1 MGIDRDHLLDGLPAV
16 IWTAQRPSCIA
27 SISRFWSG
35 YTGLDLGSHDSP
47 AWQAVIH
54 PEDLPLLLERWEL
67 IRGSSEPASLDA
79 RIRRFD
85 GQDRWFR
92 FQCSPV
98 TDGGKIAQWC
108 WVGTDVDDL
117 RRTQDVLQRR
127 ELDFQLIIDSIP
139 VPVAVTTPSGEL
151 EGLNQPTLAYFGR
164 TMADLKGWTTIDAVH
179 PDDLPGTVAAFQEA
193 HGQGSAYN
201 VESRHLRA
209 DGVYRWFNVR
219 GFPLRDPEG
228 RILRWFHLLVDIDDR
243 KQTEEALRTAQR
255 TLIEIVETIPVLAW
269 SARPDGSAEFF
280 NRHFLD
286 YLGLSA
292 EEAKDWGWAGAV
304 HPDDLNGLV
313 AYWQANLASGQPGEA
328 EARLR
333 RFDGAYRWLLFRTN
347 PLRDERGSIVR
358 WYGTNTDI
366 DDQKRVEK
374 ELRRSEASLAD
385 AQRLSR
391 TGSFTWRI
399 ATGEVELSDEA
410 YRILGFATGTS
421 MDINEIRARVHPENR
436 PVLQARIEGLIRQG
450 GDLDYETRL
459 QMPDGSIKHLRV
471 LVRRSHT
478 AQGGIELSGAIQD
491 VTESRLADEALTR
504 ARSDLAHVAR
514 VTSLGVLTAS
524 IAHEVSQPV
533 SGILMN
539 ASTGLRMLDAT
550 PPNVVGARE
559 TVRRT
564 IRDGNR
570 AADIITRL
578 RALYSKRPVTIE
590 PIDLNEIARD
600 VITLLRIDLQRNR
613 VIVQAECSEECP
625 PVAGDRVQ
633 LQQVVM
639 NLLRNAADS
648 MSTIEDRPR
657 RLVIWTER
665 DGTDHV
671 RLSVQDT
678 GIGLKAEGAERLFE
692 AFYTT
697 KHDGMGIGLSISRS
711 IIESLRGRLWA
722 TPNDGPG
729 ATFAFSI
736 PVYSTESSVTGTN
749 GLGHHLVTSSA
760 SSAKRPS

>member
-1 MGIDRDHLLDGLPAV
+1 
-16 IWTAQRPSCIA
+16 
-27 SISRFWSG
+27 
-35 YTGLDLGSHDSP
+35 
-47 AWQAVIH
+47 
-54 PEDLPLLLERWEL
+54 
-67 IRGSSEPASLDA
+67 
-79 RIRRFD
+79 
-85 GQDRWFR
+85 
-92 FQCSPV
+92 
-98 TDGGKIAQWC
+98 
-108 WVGTDVDDL
+108 
-117 RRTQDVLQRR
+117 
-127 ELDFQLIIDSIP
+127 
-139 VPVAVTTPSGEL
+139 
-151 EGLNQPTLAYFGR
+151 
-164 TMADLKGWTTIDAVH
+164 
-179 PDDLPGTVAAFQEA
+179 
-193 HGQGSAYN
+193 
-201 VESRHLRA
+201 
-209 DGVYRWFNVR
+209 
-219 GFPLRDPEG
+219 
-228 RILRWFHLLVDIDDR
+228 
-243 KQTEEALRTAQR
+243 
-255 TLIEIVETIPVLAW
+255 
-269 SARPDGSAEFF
+269 
-280 NRHFLD
+280 
-286 YLGLSA
+286 
-292 EEAKDWGWAGAV
+292 
-304 HPDDLNGLV
+304 
-313 AYWQANLASGQPGEA
+313 
-328 EARLR
+328 
-333 RFDGAYRWLLFRTN
+333 
-347 PLRDERGSIVR
+347 
-358 WYGTNTDI
+358 
-366 DDQKRVEK
+366 
-374 ELRRSEASLAD
+374 
-385 AQRLSR
+385 
-391 TGSFTWRI
+391 
-399 ATGEVELSDEA
+399 
-410 YRILGFATGTS
+410 

-471 LVRRSHT
+471 LVRRSQT

-550 PPNVVGARE
+550 PPNIIGARE

-613 VIVQAECSEECP
+613 VILQAECSEECP

-648 MSTIEDRPR
+648 MSIIEDRPR